1 MAMMRKRINHSNIHD
16 LFYSLIHGGLSVL
29 DSFVRNGGSLKIK
42 GPNRKSLLIGC
53 IEEEQERVFFR
64 CLQLGVDV
72 SAADESG
79 RTALHW
85 ACMQGKIEYVRPLLA
100 RGANVNQ
107 IDKELNTCL
116 MLAVTNNHYEIVEQL
131 CRSGCDVSARNEDG
145 VSALHLACQK
155 MQRDAVK
162 LLLQCGADC
171 TVKTYRGESPITFC
185 LSNKDI
191 ETVQILLESNAS
203 FAEGDTYSQD
213 LVHAVERNYTDA
225 VQLLLSS
232 GVDPCP
238 NSITDSAKSIILS
251 NVTWPILRTS
261 LMSEYGYLT
270 TSSPVNKLVQHIVG
284 NRLFAKG
291 SRQILELA
299 VLYGLQIPSSGKMWV
314 SPKGLPDMCRS
325 YLLAIKDE
333 KGYQMLSLK
342 LLCRTRIRCC
352 LGLGV
357 VRKVKALPLP
367 SRLQRYLCFS
377 REYCLDK
384 PLL

>member
-1 MAMMRKRINHSNIHD
+1 MMRKRMNHSNIHD

-29 DSFVRNGGSLKIK
+29 DGFVRNGGSLKIK

-72 SAADESG
+72 SAADELG

-85 ACMQGKIEYVRPLLA
+85 ACLQGKIDFVKALLA
-100 RGANVNQ
+100 RGANIDQ
-107 IDKELNTCL
+107 MDKELNTCL
-116 MLAVTNNHYEIVEQL
+116 MLAVTSNHYEIVEHL
-131 CRSGCDVSARNEDG
+131 CRSGCNVNAKDEDG
-145 VSALHLACQK
+145 VSALHLACQI
-155 MQRDAVK
+155 MQRDVVR
-162 LLLQCGADC
+162 LLLQYGADC
-171 TVKTYRGESPITFC
+171 TVKTNRGESPITFC

-191 ETVQILLESNAS
+191 ETVQILLKSNAR

-213 LVHAVERNYTDA
+213 LLNAVERNYTDA
-225 VQLLLSS
+225 VQVLLSS

-238 NSITDSAKSIILS
+238 DNITDSAKSMIVS
-251 NVTWPILRTS
+251 NFTWPILRSS
-261 LMSEYGYLT
+261 LISEYGYLT
-270 TSSPVNKLVQHIVG
+270 TSGPENKLVEHIVG

-314 SPKGLPDMCRS
+314 CPKGLTDMCRS
-325 YLLAIKDE
+325 YLLTIKDE
-333 KGYQMLSLK
+333 KGCQMLSLK

-357 VRKVKALPLP
+357 VRKVQTLPLP
-367 SRLQRYLCFS
+367 CRLQRYLCFS

-384 PLL
+384 PLF